1 MRNKRSGNQAED
13 RLYDE
18 IVEHCLEGDDSSLR
32 TQYKV
37 NFNHSVYG
45 DRKAKL
51 DIAIPELHIAIRVM
65 GGVHGEPFAMNI
77 HDTTQLELLEWR
89 GWDVIDVWTID
100 RPDLWI

>member
-1 MRNKRSGNQAED
+1 MSNSADGNKAEY

-18 IVEHCLEGDDSSLR
+18 IVKNCLDGDDSPLR

-37 NFNHSVYG
+37 NFKHSDHGV
-45 DRKAKL
+45 RQAKL

-65 GGVHGEPFAMNI
+65 GGVHGEPFAMNV
-77 HDTTQLELLEWR
+77 HDEIQLELLEWQ